1 MADLQQTETESE
13 TTKDVI
19 VETDAQ
25 PALTGT
31 LQENDGRVLTVMTS
45 YYSARTNGDT
55 ETLKKLDPSLT
66 DQELT
71 ELTDGYVENTRI
83 SGLIPCRDGQQE
95 SMWCMSVT
103 TERS

>member
-1 MADLQQTETESE
+1 MDNIREWISDNLRYILLGLALILVLAIAVIGIRAISNIAAGKSPVADLQQTETESE

-45 YYSARTNGDT
+45 Y
-55 ETLKKLDPSLT
+55 LSL
-66 DQELT
+66 
-71 ELTDGYVENTRI
+71 I
-83 SGLIPCRDGQQE
+83 HI
-95 SMWCMSVT
+95 
-103 TERS
+103 